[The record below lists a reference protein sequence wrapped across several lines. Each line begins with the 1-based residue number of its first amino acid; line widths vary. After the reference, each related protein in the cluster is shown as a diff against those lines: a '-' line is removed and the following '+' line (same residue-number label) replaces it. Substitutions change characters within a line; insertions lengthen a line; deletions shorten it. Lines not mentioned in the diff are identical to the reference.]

1 MDPALVLPLWLTEW
15 MTDHGI
21 SAWGAADLRAF
32 STPLDDNGK
41 AFPCALSHALPM
53 NPGIMASIRNG
64 PNRAYADEYADVN
77 HRIDKLSFLLAAE
90 IKARGFRSKPLAPS
104 ERTDTLN
111 IKGDF
116 PHKTA
121 ATKAGVGWVGRHCQV
136 ITRRYGSWV
145 RLGTVFTDIEL
156 PCGPAI
162 ERNFCGRCRRCVDAC
177 PAGALTGNAWH
188 PGVPREEILDVQACD
203 RWKKEHYFQFHKG
216 QNCGICS
223 AVCPFGLKVLKKS
236 QRSQGTE
243 SALLPYL
250 KMGSDFGRGE
260 RFFAPTL

>member
-136 ITRRYGSWV
+136 ITRRYGSW
-145 RLGTVFTDIEL
+145 
-156 PCGPAI
+156 
-162 ERNFCGRCRRCVDAC
+162 
-177 PAGALTGNAWH
+177 
-188 PGVPREEILDVQACD
+188 
-203 RWKKEHYFQFHKG
+203 
-216 QNCGICS
+216 
-223 AVCPFGLKVLKKS
+223 
-236 QRSQGTE
+236 
-243 SALLPYL
+243 
-250 KMGSDFGRGE
+250 
-260 RFFAPTL
+260 